1 MTMLSS
7 SGGTRLKNASG
18 GLMKA
23 LGNRAVSSIGHRV
36 SGLTD
41 RLQGLAE
48 GNPSAKAA
56 IGGGQSVL
64 EGESPVKGALKGA
77 ASGLKDKVKDV
88 IPGLGGGGGGG
99 GKTAKPTKATNI
111 IEETDVGVQ
120 LRVAYNQWT
129 QYGDFPSFM
138 KKVENVDAQEDNK
151 IHWKAKIVWSHRE
164 WDATILQQIPDE
176 QIVWRSK
183 GKKGHVDGA
192 VTFHELAPNM
202 TLILVVLEYYPQGL
216 FERIGNIWRAQGR
229 RARLEIKHFR
239 RHVMTRTILDPDEV
253 EGWRG
258 TIRDSEVVTTH
269 EEAMEQEAQ
278 QEQDESSE
286 DQDSQGRDDD
296 GSEDSSSPEDKSQE
310 NQSDEDLESDD
321 DLSDDSS
328 EEDDAVADDL
338 QDEDGEDVVDDDV
351 AEDVDDD
358 MDDDMADDV
367 DDDTADVGDDVADVQ
382 EPEGDDAEPVSA
394 GRGGREE
401 E

>member
-1 MTMLSS
+1 MTMVSS
-7 SGGTRLKNASG
+7 SGGSRLKTASG

-23 LGNRAVSSIGHRV
+23 LGDKAVNSIGHRV

-41 RLQGLAE
+41 RLEGLAE

-56 IGGGQSVL
+56 IGGGKSVL

-77 ASGLKDKVKDV
+77 VSGIKDKVTDV

-99 GKTAKPTKATNI
+99 GKAAKPTKSTNI
-111 IEETDVGVQ
+111 IEETDVGVP

-138 KKVENVDAQEDNK
+138 KKVENVDAQEDTK

-164 WDATILQQIPDE
+164 WDATILQQVPDE

-202 TLILVVLEYYPQGL
+202 TRILVVLEYYPQGL
-216 FERIGNIWRAQGR
+216 FERTGNIWRAQGR

-239 RHVMTRTILDPDEV
+239 RHVMTRTILNPEEV

-258 TIRDSEVVTTH
+258 TIKDSEVVTTH
-269 EEAMEQEAQ
+269 EDAMEQEAQ
-278 QEQDESSE
+278 QEQSENAE
-286 DQDSQGRDDD
+286 DQDSQGPDDN
-296 GSEDSSSPEDKSQE
+296 GSEDSSSSENESPED
-310 NQSDEDLESDD
+310 QSDDDAESD
-321 DLSDDSS
+321 DLSDDTS
-328 EEDDAVADDL
+328 EEDDGVDDDL
-338 QDEDGEDVVDDDV
+338 DDEDGEELDDDV
-351 AEDVDDD
+351 EDD
-358 MDDDMADDV
+358 A
-367 DDDTADVGDDVADVQ
+367 
-382 EPEGDDAEPVSA
+382 EPEGDDGDAEPS
-394 GRGGREE
+394 GRVGREE